1 MKRTRLGFVTAG
13 SIALLAVMLVGC
25 QDNLTHKRFSQI
37 HQNASTPTE
46 VTALIG
52 EPSHKL
58 GDTWYYERPDKHLTV
73 IIDFDKAGSVSRKQ
87 WVDAMSATW
96 DDTK

>member
-13 SIALLAVMLVGC
+13 STAFLAVMLVGC
-25 QDNLTHKRFSQI
+25 QDKLTHERFSQI
-37 HQNASTPTE
+37 QQNASTSTE
-46 VTALIG
+46 VTALLG

-58 GDTWYYERPDKHLTV
+58 GESWYYERPEKHVTV

-87 WVDAMSATW
+87 WIDAMSAQW
-96 DDTK
+96 EDTK